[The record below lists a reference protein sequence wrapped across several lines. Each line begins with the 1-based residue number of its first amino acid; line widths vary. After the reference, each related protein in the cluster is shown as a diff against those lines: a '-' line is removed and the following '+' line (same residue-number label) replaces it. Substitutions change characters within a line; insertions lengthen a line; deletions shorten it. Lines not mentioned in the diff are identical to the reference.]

1 MRSLQKVISTIAL
14 ITLFASC
21 QSSTDVTQTLSKPDT
36 RKEIMNKI
44 ADDSTMSNEMM
55 VAMMNSNNGKMMM
68 GNHQMM
74 MKMMKDDPVGMQ
86 SMMTD
91 MMEACKNDTT
101 MMSGM
106 CKTMMGNKQMMDM
119 MQKMKEKNMG
129 KMNGIDTTKR
139 ADHTSHH

>member
-21 QSSTDVTQTLSKPDT
+21 QSSTDVSQTLSKPDT

-44 ADDSTMSNEMM
+44 ADDSTMSKEMM
-55 VAMMNSNNGKMMM
+55 MTMMNGNNGKIMME
-68 GNHQMM
+68 NHQMM